1 MTNTKA
7 LSVFLAF
14 VLTICTNTTAFAAE
28 QTSPVSTEDVVITD
42 DSTRQ
47 NTDSFERDDNSAD
60 SETPK
65 QEETEDS
72 DHQAADSVVIPTTY
86 GDNDL
91 DATVELFVP
100 VLRQIN
106 ETAKLIFAPNRIN
119 ESKAQFKEEAKRNR
133 DKAWNKVHTYGSLV
147 ARIKDSIVFDNSRF
161 NTIDPLNH
169 WQANGVMH
177 CFDEIY
183 KELK

>member
-1 MTNTKA
+1 MEVER
-7 LSVFLAF
+7 LIPVF
-14 VLTICTNTTAFAAE
+14 
-28 QTSPVSTEDVVITD
+28 
-42 DSTRQ
+42 
-47 NTDSFERDDNSAD
+47 
-60 SETPK
+60 
-65 QEETEDS
+65 
-72 DHQAADSVVIPTTY
+72 QAADSVVIPTTY